1 MGQGRREACKKTG
14 TMTTTGLQNREVG
27 NLIRGVVVV
36 VAAALMIF
44 PAYINYELG
53 PTKTGFNA
61 VVSMAISLQLFAIGV
76 VLFIVAVGKER
87 FMPKTRP
94 Q

>member
-1 MGQGRREACKKTG
+1 MRGIV
-14 TMTTTGLQNREVG
+14 VG
-27 NLIRGVVVV
+27 
-36 VAAALMIF
+36 VAAALMIL
-44 PAYINYELG
+44 PAYVNYQLG
-53 PTKTGFNA
+53 PAKTGLNA

-87 FMPKTRP
+87 FMPKSRP